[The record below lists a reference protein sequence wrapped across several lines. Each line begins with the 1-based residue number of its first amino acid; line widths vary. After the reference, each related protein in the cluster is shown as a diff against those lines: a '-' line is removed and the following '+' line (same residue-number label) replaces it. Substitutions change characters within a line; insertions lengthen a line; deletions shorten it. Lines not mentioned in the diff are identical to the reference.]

1 MDVIIVL
8 DKEKLP
14 PDLQEELQKF
24 RRTQPEGN
32 IPGQVKPQSGM
43 FSIQSGTVVGNI
55 YKDQKVN

>member
-14 PDLQEELQKF
+14 PDLQEELQKIV
-24 RRTQPEGN
+24 RKQPDEN
-32 IPGQVKPQSGM
+32 IQGQVKPQSGM

-55 YKDQKVN
+55 NKDQKVN

>member
-14 PDLQEELQKF
+14 PDLQEELQKIV
-24 RRTQPEGN
+24 RTQPEEN
-32 IPGQVKPQSGM
+32 IQEQVKPQSSM

>member
-14 PDLQEELQKF
+14 PDLQEELQKIV
-24 RRTQPEGN
+24 RKQPEELKE
-32 IPGQVKPQSGM
+32 QVKPQSGM

-55 YKDQKVN
+55 YKDQKVS

>member
-14 PDLQEELQKF
+14 PDLQEELQKIV
-24 RRTQPEGN
+24 RKQPWEN
-32 IPGQVKPQSGM
+32 IQEQVKPQSGM

-55 YKDQKVN
+55 YKDQKVS

>member
-32 IPGQVKPQSGM
+32 IQEQVKPQSGM